1 MSGDFQTQFEH
12 AVTPMNKWADILDKG
27 EYSDEGDPRKHKILN
42 ANDQDDVQWSAFHAY
57 MLELRKEGPNVKLER
72 RNSTMRW
79 HRVHQAGSSC
89 QHAPVNLQPYAAYP
103 PATTVILLPCPAT
116 PSRSKYTSVAP
127 PAVRNDTVFNIPSCF
142 RRRLNNGDYDQP
154 STSKFWAYLEAKT

>member
-27 EYSDEGDPRKHKILN
+27 EYSDEGDPREPQNPQCKILN
-42 ANDQDDVQWSAFHAY
+42 ANDQDDVQGSAFHAY

-89 QHAPVNLQPYAAYP
+89 QHSPVNLQPYAAYP
-103 PATTVILLPCPAT
+103 PAMSSHTLSLQVHQCR
-116 PSRSKYTSVAP
+116 PSRSP
-127 PAVRNDTVFNIPSCF
+127 
-142 RRRLNNGDYDQP
+142 
-154 STSKFWAYLEAKT
+154 